1 MTLFEY
7 VEKYG
12 EKDFNEFEF
21 NEVDNVILSLVSYIY
36 FTDIVSKHKD
46 KITLKEAS
54 EKYFNKYSDEELK
67 HNIFS
72 IRSAIKLFRK
82 IKDFK
87 RYNTLTLHNYE
98 KVVNEKEQFGAVCID
113 ILEDLMYVSFEG
125 TDEAVIGWKEDFC
138 LAYKFPISSQ
148 DDAILYLE
156 KVVGF
161 KNIRVIVGGHSKG
174 GNLALVSAL
183 YSDFWIKNKIIKI
196 YNNDGPG
203 VLKEQIE
210 SQAFLKLK
218 DKYVHI
224 VPQNSIVGI
233 LLYNTNYEVIA
244 STGIGI
250 FGHDALKWHVNDTTF
265 IEANLINR
273 SKEFQDVL
281 IRWLE
286 KYDEEERKKCIDELF
301 MIFEENNINSL
312 LDIKKEKIRSI
323 YKIIKSST
331 KLSSD
336 SKKMLSKL
344 ILLIFSDYSDIM
356 KEKLGLKKVRD
367 TLWN

>member
-7 VEKYG
+7 VDKYG
-12 EKDFNEFEF
+12 EKDFKEVEF
-21 NEVDNVILSLVSYIY
+21 NEVDNVILSLVSYID

-46 KITLKEAS
+46 KITLKEAG
-54 EKYFNKYSDEELK
+54 EKFFNKYTKEELK
-67 HNIFS
+67 ENIFS

-82 IKDFK
+82 ITKYK
-87 RYNTLTLHNYE
+87 RYNNLTLHNYE
-98 KVVNEKEQFGAVCID
+98 KIVTEKEQFGAICID
-113 ILEDLMYVSFEG
+113 ISDDLMYVSFEG
-125 TDEAVIGWKEDFC
+125 TDESVIGWKEDFC
-138 LAYKFPISSQ
+138 LAYKFPLSSQ

-156 KVVGF
+156 KTVGF
-161 KNIRVIVGGHSKG
+161 KNTKVIVGGHSKG
-174 GNLALVSAL
+174 GNLALISSL
-183 YSDFWIKNKIIKI
+183 YSSFWVKNKIIKI

-218 DKYVHI
+218 EKYVHI

-233 LLYNTNYEVIA
+233 LLYNDNYEVIV

-250 FGHDALKWHVNDTTF
+250 FGHDALTWQVDDTIF
-265 IEANLINR
+265 AQDILANR
-273 SKEFQDVL
+273 SKEFRDVL
-281 IRWLE
+281 IKWLE
-286 KYDEEERKKCIDELF
+286 KYDEEERKKFVDELF
-301 MIFEENNINSL
+301 MILEENGINSL

-331 KLSSD
+331 KLSPD

-344 ILLIFSDYSDIM
+344 IVLIFSDYSDII

-367 TLWN
+367 TL